1 MSNLAVYMYQ
11 ILFQAWQLLILRN
24 DAMYEEPCHRS
35 STCVTY
41 VCMLQ
46 GGFGKVYQ
54 VKRKET
60 GKVYAM
66 KCMRKDCVIKENLRG
81 TKAERSILSS
91 LRHPY
96 IVNMYFA
103 FQCSTRL
110 YIVMDYF
117 PGGQFLDMLQYHSP
131 FDHEACRIYTA
142 EIALA
147 LEELHRYSTLVHLL

>member
-1 MSNLAVYMYQ
+1 
-11 ILFQAWQLLILRN
+11 
-24 DAMYEEPCHRS
+24 
-35 STCVTY
+35 
-41 VCMLQ
+41 MLQ